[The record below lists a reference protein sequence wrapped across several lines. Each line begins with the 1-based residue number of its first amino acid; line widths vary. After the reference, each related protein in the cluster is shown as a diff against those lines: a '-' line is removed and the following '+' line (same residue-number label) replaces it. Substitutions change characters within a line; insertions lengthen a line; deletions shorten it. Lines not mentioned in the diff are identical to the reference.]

1 MPTRLLA
8 GVVVWCMA
16 ATPPLGLSCRGCPML
31 TELRLNHNQ
40 IHALPAELASN
51 TRLRILDI
59 GGNPIAS
66 FDDIQVGRVVC

>member
-1 MPTRLLA
+1 
-8 GVVVWCMA
+8 
-16 ATPPLGLSCRGCPML
+16 ML